1 MKCRATMKYGE
12 FSSLVQLGVGL
23 HVGTAVLQL
32 YGELG
37 VQPLV
42 RAIAR
47 TRSLFVVPEDER
59 PPKEIEDDLDRLE
72 SRYEIFKIRLFKE
85 YKKFVL
91 ANSIVA
97 LTLAITLTVLAF
109 KADDLISEAW
119 EPLTILFVF
128 FSIFPAP
135 ITLGVLWF
143 DADRQVKP
151 MKQEA
156 DALEERALAGR

>member
-1 MKCRATMKYGE
+1 MKYGE

-37 VQPLV
+37 VQPLS

-47 TRSLFVVPEDER
+47 TRSLFVLPEDER
-59 PPKEIEDDLDRLE
+59 PPTEIEDDLDRLE
-72 SRYEIFKIRLFKE
+72 SRYEIFKIRFFKE

-91 ANSIVA
+91 GNAIVA
-97 LTLAITLTVLAF
+97 VALAITLTVLAF
-109 KADDLISEAW
+109 KADDVITEAW
-119 EPLTILFVF
+119 QPVTVLFVF
-128 FSIFPAP
+128 FSLFPAP
-135 ITLGVLWF
+135 VTLGVLWF
-143 DADRQVKP
+143 DAGRQVKP

-156 DALEERALAGR
+156 DALEKRALEGR

>member
-1 MKCRATMKYGE
+1 MKYGE

-37 VQPLV
+37 VQPLL

-47 TRSLFVVPEDER
+47 TRSLFVGPEDER

-72 SRYEIFKIRLFKE
+72 SRYEIFKIRFFKE
-85 YKKFVL
+85 YKKYVL
-91 ANSIVA
+91 GNSIVA
-97 LTLAITLTVLAF
+97 VALAITLTVLAF
-109 KADDLISEAW
+109 KADDVITEAW
-119 EPLTILFVF
+119 EPVTAVFVF
-128 FSIFPAP
+128 FSLFPAP
-135 ITLGVLWF
+135 ISLGVLWF
-143 DADRQVKP
+143 DAGRQVKP

-156 DALEERALAGR
+156 DALEKRALEGR

>member
-1 MKCRATMKYGE
+1 MKYGE

-37 VQPLV
+37 MQPLS

-47 TRSLFVVPEDER
+47 TRSLFVAPEDER
-59 PPKEIEDDLDRLE
+59 PPKDVEEDLDRLE
-72 SRYEIFKIRLFKE
+72 SRYDIFKIRLFKQ

-91 ANSIVA
+91 GNAIVA
-97 LTLAITLTVLAF
+97 GALAIILTILAF
-109 KADDLISEAW
+109 KTDHVITEAW
-119 EPLTILFVF
+119 EPVTVLFVGL
-128 FSIFPAP
+128 SLLPAP
-135 ITLGVLWF
+135 VSLGVLWF
-143 DADRQVKP
+143 DADRQMKP

-156 DALEERALAGR
+156 DALEKRASAAR

>member
-1 MKCRATMKYGE
+1 MKYGE
-12 FSSLVQLGVGL
+12 FSSLLQLGVAL

-37 VQPLV
+37 VQPLL

-47 TRSLFVVPEDER
+47 TRSLFVGPERER
-59 PPKEIEDDLDRLE
+59 PPTDIEEDLDRLE

-91 ANSIVA
+91 GNSIVA
-97 LTLAITLTVLAF
+97 LVDAIILTVLAF
-109 KADDLISEAW
+109 KADDAITEAW
-119 EPLTILFVF
+119 QPVTALFVF
-128 FSIFPAP
+128 ISLFPAP
-135 ITLGVLWF
+135 VSLAVLWF

-156 DALEERALAGR
+156 DALEKRALAGR

>member
-1 MKCRATMKYGE
+1 MKYGE

-37 VQPLV
+37 VQPLS

-47 TRSLFVVPEDER
+47 TRSLFVLPEDER

-72 SRYEIFKIRLFKE
+72 SRYEIFKIRFFKE

-91 ANSIVA
+91 GNAIVA
-97 LTLAITLTVLAF
+97 VALAITLTVLAF
-109 KADDLISEAW
+109 KADDVITEAW
-119 EPLTILFVF
+119 QPVTVLFVF
-128 FSIFPAP
+128 FSLFPAP
-135 ITLGVLWF
+135 VTLGVLWF
-143 DADRQVKP
+143 DAGRQVKP

-156 DALEERALAGR
+156 DALEKRALEGR